1 MIQIIKNV
9 SHAIYKYLG
18 LELIKL
24 PESKTE
30 VDELISNFFE
40 YHGFP
45 QCISAIDGTHIEIKE
60 PEIHS
65 QIFKNQFN
73 NSRRINNNFS
83 THWQDN

>member
-45 QCISAIDGTHIEIKE
+45 QCIGAIDGTHIEIKE
-60 PEIHS
+60 PKIHYS
-65 QIFKNQFN
+65 DFQESIQEFKKNQ
-73 NSRRINNNFS
+73 
-83 THWQDN
+83 Q